1 MPRVYS
7 EDMFDEATRRRLE
20 NEEDEDFYPFDV
32 PPEAF
37 QYLPP
42 PEFGG
47 PRGVVRVAV
56 SAEQTAKRQ
65 TRSGLFGMFG
75 RKKTNA
81 QDEWNAKVEHCAA
94 QLAEEMVKLGAVRAC
109 IRYDGGND
117 EGFAWFEHCVMRD
130 GSTRD
135 VEELARDLEAAGVTR
150 PADFYTGGTFSNF
163 LEDVIADTW
172 CWRLLG
178 YGWGAGPFVLYG
190 ACYVDLQTGVVTD
203 DPDPA
208 PVVRNIRF
216 GGAG

>member
-7 EDMFDEATRRRLE
+7 EDMFDEATIRRLE

-56 SAEQTAKRQ
+56 SAEQTAKPQ
-65 TRSGLFGMFG
+65 SPLGLFAMFG
-75 RKKTNA
+75 RKKPNS
-81 QDEWNAKVEHCAA
+81 QDEWNAKVDNCAA

-117 EGFAWFEHCVMRD
+117 EGFAWFEHCVLQD
-130 GSTRD
+130 GSTRS
-135 VEELARDLEAAGVTR
+135 VEEIARDLGAAGVKR
-150 PADFYTGGTFSNF
+150 PADVYTGGDFRNF
-163 LEDVIADTW
+163 LEDVIADAW
-172 CWRLLG
+172 SWRLLG

-190 ACYVDLQTGVVTD
+190 ACYVDLKTGVITD
-203 DPDPA
+203 DPNP
-208 PVVRNIRF
+208 PPTVRNIRF
-216 GGAG
+216 GAG